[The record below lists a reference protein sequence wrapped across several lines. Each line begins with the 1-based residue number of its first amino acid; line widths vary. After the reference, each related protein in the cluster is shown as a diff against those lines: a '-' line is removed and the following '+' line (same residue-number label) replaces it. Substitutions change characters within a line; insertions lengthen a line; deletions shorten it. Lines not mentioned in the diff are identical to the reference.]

1 MSESDGGRGGF
12 SFPPS
17 GTAGGAG
24 DTVGPASSTD
34 NTLARFDG
42 TTGKLLQ
49 GSLVVV
55 DDAGGLTAT
64 GPVLVPFGTAAA
76 PGLAFAPAPTRGL
89 YGANGGL
96 HLSIATVN
104 VFGVNGNGAIVKAGM
119 QVLFSAGDPETTGA
133 DAGVVRVAAGV
144 LKDTDG
150 SGGYGWRQW
159 AGESYLAA
167 NATNATATLANT
179 GLSVTVKSG
188 RKYAF
193 KCILYVSDSTAAE
206 GAQIDFG
213 GGSATA
219 ANFRAHVTGFDT
231 ALTINTQ
238 VTTLTTPAGAGTF
251 TGAGMIEIHGSLRP
265 STDGTFAPRFAQNT
279 HAIGTLTLFEGSHL
293 LMWDMP

>member
-1 MSESDGGRGGF
+1 VDNLRLDGNALTAI
-12 SFPPS
+12 S
-17 GTAGGAG
+17 GALSLASATGGA
-24 DTVGPASSTD
+24 VA
-34 NTLARFDG
+34 
-42 TTGKLLQ
+42 
-49 GSLVVV
+49 
-55 DDAGGLTAT
+55 LTAT
-64 GPVLVPFGTAAA
+64 GDAPLELNITGTQSMY
-76 PGLAFAPAPTRGL
+76 FKTQ
-89 YGANGGL
+89 GANRFVVDSSGNL
-96 HLSIATVN
+96 
-104 VFGVNGNGAIVKAGM
+104 NGQTSGQQIT
-119 QVLFSAGDPETTGA
+119 LGA
-133 DAGVVRVAAGV
+133 DTGQKRDAAGV
-144 LKDTDG
+144 WRDTDA
-150 SGGYGWRQW
+150 GGGFGWRQW

-179 GLSVTVKSG
+179 GLSVTIKSG

-238 VTTLTTPAGAGTF
+238 VTTLTAAASAGTF
-251 TGAGMIEIHGSLRP
+251 TGAGMIEIHGALRP
-265 STDGTFAPRFAQNT
+265 SSDGTFAPRFAQNT